1 MKPAKYNIREVVN
14 VLGIP
19 AVIAEVIYDKL
30 CSEHRYVVTSEKE
43 KWIQN
48 HVIIESAINKSL

>member
-1 MKPAKYNIREVVN
+1 MKPAKYSISEVVN

-19 AVIAEVIYDKL
+19 AVIAEVIYDEL

-43 KWIQN
+43 KWMQN
-48 HVIIESAINKSL
+48 HVIVESAINNKL